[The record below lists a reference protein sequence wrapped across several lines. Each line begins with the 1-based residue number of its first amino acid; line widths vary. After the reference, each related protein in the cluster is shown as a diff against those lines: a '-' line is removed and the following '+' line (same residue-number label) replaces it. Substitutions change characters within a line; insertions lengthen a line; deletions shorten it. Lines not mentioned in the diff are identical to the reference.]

1 MTPSLQESFYIWYL
15 NGLLMSVYLI
25 IILISFISSL
35 STLLIKN
42 DKLIFR
48 LFSFFLFITFI
59 IELAAQKM
67 AENKQSNIFIYNLF
81 TAFEFC
87 FYFFFF
93 HFVLK
98 KYFKKSKTYYI
109 ITLYAALALVN
120 IFLIQGKHNFHT
132 YTYILGSMICII
144 LSITY
149 FYFLFKYSKVS
160 NLSKDPVFWISAAL
174 LLYYSCTLPV
184 YGIINFLSN
193 LSVPFYKGF
202 IFIIE
207 FMNIA
212 LYLLFTIGFLC
223 RISIK
228 KYMF

>member
-1 MTPSLQESFYIWYL
+1 MSL
-15 NGLLMSVYLI
+15 YLI

-48 LFSFFLFITFI
+48 LFSLFLFTTFI
-59 IELAAQKM
+59 IELAALKM
-67 AENKQSNIFIYNLF
+67 AENKQNNIFIYNLF

-93 HFVLK
+93 HSILK
-98 KYFKKSKTYYI
+98 EYVKKNI
-109 ITLYAALALVN
+109 ICLIILLYVVLALIN
-120 IFLIQGKHNFHT
+120 IFLVQGKYNFHT
-132 YTYILGSMICII
+132 YTYILGCMICII

-149 FYFLFKYSKVS
+149 FYFLFKYSKVN
-160 NLSKDPVFWISAAL
+160 NLTKDPVFWISAAL

-184 YGIINFLSN
+184 YGIINFLTN
-193 LSVPFYKGF
+193 LAVPFYKGF

-207 FMNIA
+207 FMNIV

>member
-1 MTPSLQESFYIWYL
+1 MSL
-15 NGLLMSVYLI
+15 YLI

-48 LFSFFLFITFI
+48 LFSLFLFTTFI
-59 IELAAQKM
+59 IELLAHKM

-98 KYFKKSKTYYI
+98 EYWKKSKIYYI
-109 ITLYAALALVN
+109 ITLYAGLALIN
-120 IFLIQGKHNFHT
+120 IFLIQGKNHFHT
-132 YTYILGSMICII
+132 YTYLIGCMICII

-160 NLSKDPVFWISAAL
+160 NLTKDAVFWISTGL
-174 LLYYSCTLPV
+174 LLYYSCTLPI
-184 YGIINFLSN
+184 YGIINSLTY
-193 LSVPFYKGF
+193 LSVPFYKEFGF
-202 IFIIE
+202 IIS
-207 FMNIA
+207 FMNIV

-223 RISIK
+223 RISIR

>member
-1 MTPSLQESFYIWYL
+1 MSL
-15 NGLLMSVYLI
+15 YLI

-48 LFSFFLFITFI
+48 LFSLFLFTTFI
-59 IELAAQKM
+59 IELVAQKM
-67 AENKQSNIFIYNLF
+67 AEDKQSNIFIYNLF

-98 KYFKKSKTYYI
+98 EYLKKSKIYYI
-109 ITLYAALALVN
+109 AALYAALALIN
-120 IFLIQGKHNFHT
+120 IFLVQGQYNFHT
-132 YTYILGSMICII
+132 YTYILGCTICII

-149 FYFLFKYSKVS
+149 FYFLFKYSKINS
-160 NLSKDPVFWISAAL
+160 LTKDPVFWISTAL

-184 YGIINFLSN
+184 FGIINFLTN
-193 LSVPFYKGF
+193 LAVPFYKELA
-202 IFIIE
+202 FIIE
-207 FMNIA
+207 FMNIV

-223 RISIK
+223 RISTR
-228 KYMF
+228 KYMLR

>member
-1 MTPSLQESFYIWYL
+1 MSL
-15 NGLLMSVYLI
+15 YLI

-42 DKLIFR
+42 DKLIYR
-48 LFSFFLFITFI
+48 LFSLFLLTTFV
-59 IELAAQKM
+59 IEFLADLM
-67 AENKQSNIFIYNLF
+67 AKRKQNNTFLYNLF
-81 TAFEFC
+81 STSEFC

-93 HFVLK
+93 HSVLK
-98 KYFKKSKTYYI
+98 AHLKKNLIFCI
-109 ITLYAALALVN
+109 IILYMVLALIN
-120 IFLIQGKHNFHT
+120 IFLFQGKYNFHT
-132 YTYILGSMICII
+132 YTYIIGCMICII
-144 LSITY
+144 MSISY
-149 FYFLFKYSKVS
+149 FYFLFKHPKTN
-160 NLSKDPVFWISAAL
+160 NLRSDPVFWVSTGL
-174 LLYYSCTLPV
+174 LVYYSCTLPI
-184 YGIINFLSN
+184 YGILNFLSN

>member
-1 MTPSLQESFYIWYL
+1 MPL
-15 NGLLMSVYLI
+15 YLI

-35 STLLIKN
+35 STLLLKN

-48 LFSFFLFITFI
+48 LFPLFLSMTFI

-67 AENKQSNIFIYNLF
+67 AENKQSNTFIYNLF

-93 HFVLK
+93 HSILK
-98 KYFKKSKTYYI
+98 EYLQKSKIYYI
-109 ITLYAALALVN
+109 IILYAALALIN
-120 IFLIQGKHNFHT
+120 IYLIQGRYIFHT

-149 FYFLFKYSKVS
+149 FYFLFKYSKVD
-160 NLSKDPVFWISAAL
+160 NLIKDAVFWISTGL
-174 LLYYSCTLPV
+174 LFYYSCTLPIN
-184 YGIINFLSN
+184 GIINFLTD
-193 LSVPFYKGF
+193 LAVPFYKGF
-202 IFIIE
+202 TFIIE

-223 RISIK
+223 RISTTK
-228 KYMF
+228 

>member
-1 MTPSLQESFYIWYL
+1 MYKMAPLVKESFYIWYF
-15 NGLLMSVYLI
+15 NGLPMSLYLI

-98 KYFKKSKTYYI
+98 EYLKKI
-109 ITLYAALALVN
+109 LYAALALIN
-120 IFLIQGKHNFHT
+120 IFLIQGKYNFHT
-132 YTYILGSMICII
+132 YTYILGCMICII

-149 FYFLFKYSKVS
+149 FYFLFKHSKVS
-160 NLSKDPVFWISAAL
+160 NLTKDAAFWISTGL
-174 LLYYSCTLPV
+174 LFYYSCTLPV
-184 YGIINFLSN
+184 FGIINFLTN

-202 IFIIE
+202 EFIIE

-223 RISIK
+223 RISTRK
-228 KYMF
+228 